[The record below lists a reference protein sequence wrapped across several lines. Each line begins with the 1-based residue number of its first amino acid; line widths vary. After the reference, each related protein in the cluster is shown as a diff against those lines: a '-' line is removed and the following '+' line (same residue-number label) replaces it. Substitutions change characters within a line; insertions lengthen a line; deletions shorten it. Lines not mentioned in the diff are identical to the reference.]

1 MRFVAYKETKKQE
14 TKNEKTKDENP
25 KHKNPNRKQL
35 RRKKMKKQIDFR
47 RVRKKTNENYFQAH
61 TPGVLGETP

>member
-1 MRFVAYKETKKQE
+1 MAYKETKKQE

-25 KHKNPNRKQL
+25 KHKPKTQKT